1 MSAPGLGVGPL
12 QGVAGVAV
20 AVPGVPGRAVHT
32 AHHREAGGYLQLELW
47 QDMGEFSTR
56 RVIIRTDGWLMRET
70 GETYQRRA
78 IVARDGQK
86 RRLINSKDG

>member
-32 AHHREAGGYLQLELW
+32 AHHGEAGGYLQLELW
-47 QDMGEFSTR
+47 QDMAEFCSR
-56 RVIIRTDGWLMRET
+56 RVIAATLRGT

-78 IVARDGQK
+78 IVARDGHK
-86 RRLINSKDG
+86 RRLINAKDG

>member
-32 AHHREAGGYLQLELW
+32 AHHGEAGGYLLIELW
-47 QDMGEFSTR
+47 QDMAEFCSR
-56 RVIIRTDGWLMRET
+56 RVIISVET
-70 GETYQRRA
+70 NLFFERISNLESY
-78 IVARDGQK
+78 
-86 RRLINSKDG
+86 S

>member
-32 AHHREAGGYLQLELW
+32 AHHAEAGGYLQLKLW
-47 QDMGEFSTR
+47 QDMGEFCSR
-56 RVIIRTDGWLMRET
+56 RVIIKIDGWLMRET
-70 GETYQRRA
+70 GETYERRA
-78 IVARDGQK
+78 IVARDGHK
-86 RRLINSKDG
+86 RRLINAKDG

>member
-32 AHHREAGGYLQLELW
+32 AHHGEAGEYLQLELL
-47 QDMGEFSTR
+47 QDMGEFCSR
-56 RVIIRTDGWLMRET
+56 RVIM
-70 GETYQRRA
+70 
-78 IVARDGQK
+78 RDGHK
-86 RRLINSKDG
+86 RRLIIAKDG

>member
-47 QDMGEFSTR
+47 QDVGEFCSR

-70 GETYQRRA
+70 GETYERRA
-78 IVARDGQK
+78 IVARDGHK
-86 RRLINSKDG
+86 RRLINAKDG

>member
-32 AHHREAGGYLQLELW
+32 AHHREAGGYLQLELEQL
-47 QDMGEFSTR
+47 QDMAEFCSR
-56 RVIIRTDGWLMRET
+56 RVIAATLRGT

>member
-32 AHHREAGGYLQLELW
+32 AHHAEAGGYLQLELW
-47 QDMGEFSTR
+47 QDMGEFCSR
-56 RVIIRTDGWLMRET
+56 RVIIKTDGWLMRET
-70 GETYQRRA
+70 GETYERRA
-78 IVARDGQK
+78 IVARDGHK
-86 RRLINSKDG
+86 RRLINAKDG